1 MANTNDIPSAFLNP
15 EILNIADYFQPD
27 LNARTNCN
35 LSLSDILELIYFF
48 VNSMSIGV
56 VRDWTQHAS
65 NTVAVWYSMLREVC
79 SEIIRPFL
87 QFSRVFFR
95 KKDSRDDDFMCLV
108 YIYMPSLAYLRLS

>member
-48 VNSMSIGV
+48 VNSTSIGV
-56 VRDWTQHAS
+56 VRDWTQQAS
-65 NTVAVWYSMLREVC
+65 NTDLSR
-79 SEIIRPFL
+79 SELPFISKIL
-87 QFSRVFFR
+87 
-95 KKDSRDDDFMCLV
+95 D
-108 YIYMPSLAYLRLS
+108 IWE